1 MLLERLGLHQCQG
14 KYGQPAWT
22 TGRIPF
28 EGVSVLVPP
37 IAKHP
42 CTCRHR
48 WNSNPSKGPFVNRM
62 AMHLGHFTVIS
73 LAENVTTLNSV
84 LPVCQGGHNAQCLK
98 SITILD
104 GVRWPRNHTERYSR
118 ERHGGAKQPR
128 DLRAQKSFE
137 QGRDG
142 GCVFF
147 GSLASP
153 VKGGIESRRMH
164 QMHQVKLGANKGG
177 RL

>member
-1 MLLERLGLHQCQG
+1 
-14 KYGQPAWT
+14 
-22 TGRIPF
+22 
-28 EGVSVLVPP
+28 
-37 IAKHP
+37 
-42 CTCRHR
+42 
-48 WNSNPSKGPFVNRM
+48 
-62 AMHLGHFTVIS
+62 MHLGHFTVIS
-73 LAENVTTLNSV
+73 LAESVTTLYSV

-104 GVRWPRNHTERYSR
+104 GVNGPGTTAERYSR

-128 DLRAQKSFE
+128 DLRAQQSFK

-142 GCVFF
+142 GCVFS

-153 VKGGIESRRMH
+153 VKGGIKSRRMH
-164 QMHQVKLGANKGG
+164 QMHLVKLGANKGG

>member
-1 MLLERLGLHQCQG
+1 
-14 KYGQPAWT
+14 
-22 TGRIPF
+22 
-28 EGVSVLVPP
+28 
-37 IAKHP
+37 
-42 CTCRHR
+42 
-48 WNSNPSKGPFVNRM
+48 
-62 AMHLGHFTVIS
+62 MHLGHFTVIS
-73 LAENVTTLNSV
+73 LAENVTTLYSV
-84 LPVCQGGHNAQCLK
+84 LPVCQGGQNAQCLK

-104 GVRWPRNHTERYSR
+104 GVNGPGTTLKGTRGSAMVELSNR
-118 ERHGGAKQPR
+118 ETFEP
-128 DLRAQKSFE
+128 FE

-142 GCVFF
+142 GCVFS